1 MEEEQA
7 ADEVSET
14 KFLDVHVFMT
24 AAIKRTSIGG
34 VGLQTAI
41 DILHKKV
48 TCFTCTILSLKK
60 FQLKFLIRP

>member
-24 AAIKRTSIGG
+24 AAIKRTSIRG

-48 TCFTCTILSLKK
+48 TCFTCSILSQGIINLK
-60 FQLKFLIRP
+60 